1 MNTPLLEKDLC
12 HRGIQRSGDGTR
24 SDEGLLPGTPPQD
37 AATTGER
44 SRRER
49 RRFGGAVFPHEGA
62 DRYGPPKHSVS
73 CSGSESHRS
82 LALAGTPPSPP
93 PGLRSPQGSARSPL
107 RKRDSP
113 RCDALRV
120 LSAAPG
126 LCCSPEGTVTTPPR
140 LPVATGPR
148 ESACNKF
155 YRPSH
160 GCTQVGN
167 RPAEQYAPS
176 ADFLRSYR
184 ETSGFRCRSN
194 ADPQRRSTGA
204 GVGSHG

>member
-1 MNTPLLEKDLC
+1 
-12 HRGIQRSGDGTR
+12 
-24 SDEGLLPGTPPQD
+24 
-37 AATTGER
+37 
-44 SRRER
+44 
-49 RRFGGAVFPHEGA
+49 
-62 DRYGPPKHSVS
+62 GPPKHSVS

-82 LALAGTPPSPP
+82 LALAGTPLSPP
-93 PGLRSPQGSARSPL
+93 PGLQSPQESARSPQQ
-107 RKRDSP
+107 KKDSL

-126 LCCSPEGTVTTPPR
+126 LYCSPDGSVTTPPR

-155 YRPSH
+155 YRPSY
-160 GCTQVGN
+160 GCIRVGN

-184 ETSGFRCRSN
+184 ETPASRCRSN
-194 ADPQRRSTGA
+194 GDPQRQLTRA
-204 GVGSHG
+204 AVGSHG